1 MTTLYQHRHPSCLTT
16 HLSHTPSLSC
26 RSIQL
31 LPSQD
36 LGIIGHHPP
45 CLPIDNMC
53 LTHDG
58 SFLVTGSQDVCKFW
72 SIESIPTLPGA
83 SARRQ
88 QWCDQ
93 STVSCSSGAGVQD
106 TGDGD
111 GWSKRKKRKRKLKHR
126 QDSVAAK
133 ASKRDSSDFFSGL
146 CS

>member
-1 MTTLYQHRHPSCLTT
+1 MTTLYPYRHPSSLTT
-16 HLSHTPSLSC
+16 HLSHTSSLSC

-36 LGIIGHHPP
+36 LGVIGHHPP

-72 SIESIPTLPGA
+72 SVKSIPTLPGA
-83 SARRQ
+83 N
-88 QWCDQ
+88 Q
-93 STVSCSSGAGVQD
+93 STVSCSSGAGMQD
-106 TGDGD
+106 AGNGD

-126 QDSVAAK
+126 QDSAAAK